1 MEPKISVIM
10 GIYNCASYLQE
21 ALDSLYNQTFQD
33 FEIILCDDGSS
44 DDTYEIAKANAFSHS
59 NIVLLRNNKN
69 KGLNYTL
76 NKCLKEAKG
85 EYIARM
91 DGDDISLPNRFE
103 IEVNFLEKNRQYA
116 IVSTPMY
123 YFDDQGIFMTGKGG
137 KEPERNDFV
146 KESPFCHAPCMVRK
160 EAYDR
165 VGGYT
170 DEDRYL
176 RVEDYHLWFKMY
188 KEGYKGYVLS
198 IPLYK
203 MRDDRNAY
211 KRRNFSTRR
220 NELLLKLEICREF
233 NLSLFNYLYCV
244 KPLIVFLLPRNV
256 YDLCHRQK
264 NK

>member
-1 MEPKISVIM
+1 M
-10 GIYNCASYLQE
+10 GIYNCALYLQE
-21 ALDSLYNQTFQD
+21 ALDSLYCQTFQD

-44 DDTYEIAKANAFSHS
+44 DDTYKIALKNSKLHN
-59 NIVLLRNNKN
+59 NIVLLKNEKN

-76 NKCLKEAKG
+76 NRCLESAKG

-91 DGDDISLPNRFE
+91 DGDDISLSTRFE

-116 IVSTPMY
+116 IVSTPMH
-123 YFDDQGIFMTGKGG
+123 YFDDQGIFMTGEGG
-137 KEPERNDFV
+137 KEPHKNDFV
-146 KESPFCHAPCMVRK
+146 KGSPFCHAPCMVRK
-160 EAYDR
+160 EAYVK

-170 DEDRYL
+170 EEDRYL

-188 KEGYKGYVLS
+188 KEGYRGYMLP

-211 KRRNFSTRR
+211 KRRNFKTRK
-220 NELLLKLEICREF
+220 NEFLLKLEICREF
-233 NLSLFNYLYCV
+233 NLPLYSYLYCI
-244 KPLIVFLLPRNV
+244 KPLIAFLLPRNV